1 MDEDHSE
8 HAVPHRPGAVSSKFC
23 PKQFTHPRD
32 AQEVKPP
39 KPARKRNVIVVN
51 DIEIELDDDDDE
63 EDNEPPAPVAPSSSG
78 ADSGLYRQLPLLS
91 LGAARNPGCTKNL
104 KPPETKTSTETKAPC
119 SATSGHLSRPVD
131 VGDSGFALHAPL
143 RFKRRAPSIDNS
155 SNFTYTGQS

>member
-8 HAVPHRPGAVSSKFC
+8 HAVSHRPGTVSSKFC

-32 AQEVKPP
+32 VQEVKPP

-51 DIEIELDDDDDE
+51 DIEIELDDDDDDDE
-63 EDNEPPAPVAPSSSG
+63 EDNEPPAASG
-78 ADSGLYRQLPLLS
+78 ADSGPYRQSPFVP